1 MFSLLYGKTAAALF
15 AKAAELQHEVGRVSF
30 PSARDGL
37 GASPGMF
44 LQCHPCPLTMREPGC
59 AQARCHQIGGKDCP
73 GLTGE

>member
-37 GASPGMF
+37 CASPGMF
-44 LQCHPCPLTMREPGC
+44 LQCHPCPLTMPNLVVRRH
-59 AQARCHQIGGKDCP
+59 AATRLVARTAPD
-73 GLTGE
+73 

>member
-37 GASPGMF
+37 CASPGMF
-44 LQCHPCPLTMREPGC
+44 LQRHPCPLTMRENLVVRRH
-59 AQARCHQIGGKDCP
+59 AATRLVARTAPD
-73 GLTGE
+73 